1 LELFIKDYSKKEKET
16 VKEFGNRILNKFMIV
31 MKEFIK
37 MIKKM
42 DMVSILGQMDNTTK
56 VNSRKI

>member
-1 LELFIKDYSKKEKET
+1 MELFIKDYSKKEKET